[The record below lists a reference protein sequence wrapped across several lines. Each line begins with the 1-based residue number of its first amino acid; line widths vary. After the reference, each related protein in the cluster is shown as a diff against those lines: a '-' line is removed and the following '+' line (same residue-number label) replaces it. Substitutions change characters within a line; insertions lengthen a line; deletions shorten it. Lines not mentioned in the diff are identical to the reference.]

1 MPLTSDGRSGGD
13 NQGVINTGSGA
24 VNIIDSAMG
33 SRTAVIRPP
42 QPEPGARASR
52 RASPW
57 DIGVITVLSEE
68 TRAVAGMLA
77 RAGSYRERTG
87 ERGLHFGEAAITA
100 GGQLVKVVMTQAL
113 DSGPQSTGIAFDHLH
128 REYAP
133 ALVVLT
139 GIAGGIHS
147 SVKLGDV
154 VIGREVI
161 YYDHRK
167 ETPAGTRRR
176 GTSQPVPAQVR
187 RATNRFFS
195 DNGEP
200 CTLTITDPDGIS
212 RAFNV
217 LPGPIGSGD
226 AVVADA
232 DSDIRS
238 YLASYNDK
246 TLAVETEAGGLS
258 QAFYEKVSR
267 PDAGGWLVIR
277 GISDH
282 ADARKDDAYHQI
294 AAWHAAAVL
303 ELLAAY
309 LKPSSQR

>member
-1 MPLTSDGRSGGD
+1 LTSDVRSGAG
-13 NQGVINTGSGA
+13 NQGVINTGSGT
-24 VNIIDSAMG
+24 VNIAGSAIG
-33 SRTAVIRPP
+33 TRTAVISAPRT
-42 QPEPGARASR
+42 ESARATR
-52 RASPW
+52 RGGPW

-68 TRAVAGMLA
+68 TLAVAGMLA
-77 RAGSYRERTG
+77 RAGSYQ
-87 ERGLHFGEAAITA
+87 ERGGEGGLQFGEAAITA
-100 GGQLVKVVMTQAL
+100 GGQLVKVVTIQAL

-128 REYAP
+128 RYYAP

-167 ETPAGTRRR
+167 ETPDGTRRR
-176 GTSQPVPAQVR
+176 GSSQPVPAPVR
-187 RATNRFFS
+187 RAVNKFFS

-200 CTLTITDPDGIS
+200 CPLAVTDPDGIS
-212 RAFNV
+212 RAFKV

-226 AVVADA
+226 AVIADA
-232 DSDIRS
+232 DSDILS

-258 QAFYEKVSR
+258 RAFYEKVSR
-267 PDAGGWLVIR
+267 PDAGGWLVVR

-282 ADARKDDAYHQI
+282 ADARKDDACHDI

-303 ELLAAY
+303 ERLAAY
-309 LKPSSQR
+309 LKPGSQR